1 MTKKQEEKIKQ
12 LLNKYNDILLVT
24 MKLAIA
30 EDFTNLIILNK
41 DDSEFELNSLL
52 KNKEQYSNY
61 IMREFLKQNS
71 SSITKELSSMDEKK
85 FSIRKKATIK

>member
-1 MTKKQEEKIKQ
+1 MTKKQEDKIKQ

-30 EDFTNLIILNK
+30 EDFTNLIIVNN
-41 DDSEFELNSLL
+41 DDSDFELNSLL
-52 KNKEQYSNY
+52 KNKEYYSNY
-61 IMREFLKQNS
+61 IIREFLKQNS

-85 FSIRKKATIK
+85 FSIRKKQL

>member
-1 MTKKQEEKIKQ
+1 MTKKQEDKIKQ

-30 EDFTNLIILNK
+30 EDFTNLIIVNK
-41 DDSEFELNSLL
+41 DDSDFELNSLL
-52 KNKEQYSNY
+52 KNKEYYSNY

-85 FSIRKKATIK
+85 FSIRKKQL

>member
-1 MTKKQEEKIKQ
+1 MTKKQEDKIKQ

-30 EDFTNLIILNK
+30 EDFTNLIIVNK
-41 DDSEFELNSLL
+41 DDSEFELNQLL
-52 KNKEQYSNY
+52 KNKDQYSNY

-85 FSIRKKATIK
+85 FSIRKKQL